1 MKKIDFPNKN
11 TAHNINSAIKPIII
25 IGGGITGIQTALDLA
40 DMGLHVYLVERS
52 SSIGGRMAQ
61 LDKTFPTNDC
71 SMCILSPK
79 MIDCARHENI
89 TLLVYSEVVEIKG
102 DPGNFTVKIRQKP
115 KYIDHLKCTGCGDC
129 ISKCPVKVPN
139 EFNMSIDT
147 RKAIY
152 LRFPQAVPKKV
163 VIDSDHCLFLT
174 KGRCRACEKVCQAKA
189 IDFAQMEKLVELNAE
204 AVVFATGF
212 EPYDVSKLKEYG
224 YGEIDNV
231 ITAMEYERLISA
243 SGPTGGELMRRSD
256 NEIPN
261 RLAFIQCVG
270 SRDIRH
276 KLYCSSV
283 CCMYATKEAI
293 LAREHYDNL
302 SATIF
307 YTDLR
312 AGGKKFQSY
321 ISRAR
326 DEYGVSYLRGRP
338 GRIEQ
343 SEESGNPIIVY
354 EDTTTRE
361 LKKTEVDM
369 VVLCPALVPSE
380 AHSMKNNPDIEID
393 EYGFIK
399 IPDRI
404 FSPFDTSR
412 DGIYACGFCQAPQD
426 IPTAV
431 VQASGAAARVAE
443 FICTANVR

>member
-1 MKKIDFPNKN
+1 
-11 TAHNINSAIKPIII
+11 
-25 IGGGITGIQTALDLA
+25 
-40 DMGLHVYLVERS
+40 
-52 SSIGGRMAQ
+52 
-61 LDKTFPTNDC
+61 
-71 SMCILSPK
+71 
-79 MIDCARHENI
+79 
-89 TLLVYSEVVEIKG
+89 VYSEVVEIKG
-102 DPGNFTVKIRQKP
+102 GAGNFTVRIRQKP
-115 KYIDHLKCTGCGDC
+115 KYVDHIKCTGCGDC

-174 KGRCRACEKVCQAKA
+174 KGRCRACEKVCHAKA
-189 IDFAQMEKLVELNAE
+189 IDFDQKEKIIELNA
-204 AVVFATGF
+204 AAIVFAIGF
-212 EPYDVSKLKEYG
+212 EPYDVSSLKEYG
-224 YGEIDNV
+224 YSEIDNI

-256 NEIPN
+256 EKVPGK
-261 RLAFIQCVG
+261 LAFIQCVG
-270 SRDIRH
+270 SRDIRN

-293 LAREHYDNL
+293 LAREHYDNIE
-302 SATIF
+302 ATIF

-326 DEYGVSYLRGRP
+326 DEYGVLYIRGRP
-338 GRIEQ
+338 GQIEQ
-343 SEESGNPIIVY
+343 SEKSGNPVIVY
-354 EDTTTRE
+354 EDTMTRE
-361 LKKTEVDM
+361 RKKMEVDM

-380 AHSMKNNPDIEID
+380 AHSMENNPGIEID

-399 IPDRI
+399 IPDRV

-412 DGIYACGFCQAPQD
+412 DGIYACGFCQTPQD
-426 IPTAV
+426 IPTSV

-443 FICTANVR
+443 IICTAKVR